1 VARVIPPS
9 PAVVSAEL
17 AVAALESTA
26 LQHARKLAEWIGPGR
41 ALTSSG
47 VPRPAEA
54 VEACRLLGIELPGP
68 RLRSALDVD
77 ELMLAWETALQ
88 AGFVVLDGR
97 RAVMASAPALDLEA
111 ARADPRA
118 VLDAWLAAVAADLG
132 VPDEP
137 CAGCLTVLHELRA
150 AERPLGLDE
159 LAEAVAANRGEPPAG
174 ELCPDCGGV
183 HVPGELF
190 PGADVVAGF
199 LGPDEEDDLE
209 HAGGAAWNLIA
220 FGAAAVV
227 GEGVELTPLGSMLAT
242 SVFDGCAPAPDAD
255 AKTLLA
261 VISELPPPVAVLMA
275 GPWLGARTRDEA
287 VRELLACA
295 EPATGAER
303 VAALALAQTLGPE
316 PVGAWREWAKRPGF
330 GAYARQ
336 WLAEHG
342 KPVAV
347 HPEDE
352 AWLIVDAFSSLLA
365 GLGDLPP
372 PLPLML
378 AFQQLGDDT
387 REVLGVLRASGH
399 PAADE
404 VVAALGGA
412 ALGQAGL
419 AAGADRR
426 AAGAAGTTAGAGT
439 VYQLR
444 ITLRYVDGPP
454 VWRQVLVP
462 GDFTLGQLHD
472 VIQLAMGW
480 EFSHMHSFE
489 TKSARYG
496 RPDPELEFADES
508 AALVAQVLPRKRSK
522 LLYTYD
528 FGDGWEHDVVVEER
542 RPVTAADTVPCCL
555 AGEGACPPEDCGGI
569 WGYENLKEALADKNH
584 DEHDDMME
592 WLGLDE
598 PGQFDP
604 AAFSVDE
611 ANARLGVQV

>member
-1 VARVIPPS
+1 
-9 PAVVSAEL
+9 VVSAEL
-17 AVAALESTA
+17 AVAALESPA
-26 LQHARKLAEWIGPGR
+26 LDYARKLADWVGPGR
-41 ALTSSG
+41 DLTTRG

-54 VEACRLLGIELPGP
+54 VQACQLLGIELPGP

-77 ELMLAWETALQ
+77 ELMLAWVTAIQ
-88 AGFVVLDGR
+88 AGLVLLDGR
-97 RAVMASAPALDLEA
+97 RAVMAPAAAALDTGG
-111 ARADPRA
+111 ARAHPQA
-118 VLDAWLAAVAADLG
+118 MLDAWLAAAAADLG

-150 AERPLGLDE
+150 ADRPLGLGE
-159 LAEAVAANRGEPPAG
+159 LADAVAANRGEPVAG
-174 ELCPDCGGV
+174 EPCPDCGGI
-183 HVPGELF
+183 HVPVGLLPNSDVMASF
-190 PGADVVAGF
+190 LGAD
-199 LGPDEEDDLE
+199 DEDDLE
-209 HAGGAAWNLIA
+209 HAGGAASNLIA
-220 FGAAAVV
+220 FGAAAAS
-227 GEGVELTPLGSMLAT
+227 GGGVELTPLGSMLAA

-261 VISELPPPVAVLMA
+261 VVSELAPPVAVLMA
-275 GPWLGARTRDEA
+275 EPWLGARTADAA

-295 EPATGAER
+295 EPATGAAR
-303 VAALALAQTLGPE
+303 VAALALARTLGPG

-352 AWLIVDAFSSLLA
+352 AWLVVDAFSSLLA
-365 GLGDLPP
+365 GLGDMPP
-372 PLPLML
+372 PFPLVL
-378 AFQQLGDDT
+378 AFQQLGDDPD
-387 REVLGVLRASGH
+387 EVLAVLRASGH

-404 VVAALGGA
+404 VAAALGRAIPGLASAGRTGGAERGALGA
-412 ALGQAGL
+412 A
-419 AAGADRR
+419 R
-426 AAGAAGTTAGAGT
+426 TTTGAGT

-444 ITLRYVDGPP
+444 ISLRYVDGPP

-480 EFSHMHSFE
+480 EFSHLHVFE

-496 RPDPELEFADES
+496 TPDPDLDFVDDT
-508 AALVAQVLPRKRSK
+508 AASVAQVLPRKRSK
-522 LLYTYD
+522 LLYSYD
-528 FGDGWEHDVVVEER
+528 FGDGWDHDVVVEDR
-542 RPVTAADTVPCCL
+542 RPVTPDDVVPCCL
-555 AGEGACPPEDCGGI
+555 AGGGACPPEDSGGP
-569 WGYENLKEALADKNH
+569 WGYENLKEAVADPRH
-584 DEHDDMME
+584 DQHVEIMD

-604 AAFSVDE
+604 AAFSPDE
-611 ANARLGVQV
+611 ANTRLGVQV